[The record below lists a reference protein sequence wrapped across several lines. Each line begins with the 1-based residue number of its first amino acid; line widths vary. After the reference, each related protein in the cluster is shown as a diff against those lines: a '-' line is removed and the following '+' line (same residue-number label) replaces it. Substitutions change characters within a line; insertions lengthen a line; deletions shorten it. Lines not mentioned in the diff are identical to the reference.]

1 MVALLVGAVVTLSS
15 RIGPAGSGVL
25 AVFPVIYTSIIFILH
40 LRVGGSATA
49 AVLANAIPGL
59 AGFGTALLIL
69 HLTAVP
75 FGSATALIFALGIS
89 VVWNAAVFATRRRQ
103 VANEASE

>member
-1 MVALLVGAVVTLSS
+1 
-15 RIGPAGSGVL
+15 
-25 AVFPVIYTSIIFILH
+25 
-40 LRVGGSATA
+40 
-49 AVLANAIPGL
+49 
-59 AGFGTALLIL
+59 
-69 HLTAVP
+69 VP

>member
-1 MVALLVGAVVTLSS
+1 MVALLVGVVITLSS

-25 AVFPVIYTSIIFILH
+25 AVFPVIYTSIMFILH
-40 LRVGGSATA
+40 RRVGGSATA

-59 AGFGTALLIL
+59 AGFGIALLIL